1 MSDKI
6 FKRLPKDG
14 DTTYTPIIWRKC
26 HGEGDNRT
34 WTDEKLKIGY
44 IYDISTD
51 EPGQELYFKAEFL
64 GWKKVV
70 DKYDS
75 PDMPDYVYYVAI
87 FKAIGYI
94 EVEHS
99 YSLGL
104 DESEEDYKEETI

>member
-1 MSDKI
+1 MALSDKQKPKI

-14 DTTYTPIIWRKC
+14 DTEYTPIIWRKS

-34 WTDEKLKIGY
+34 WTDEKLKIGH

-64 GWKKVV
+64 GWKKEVN
-70 DKYDS
+70 KYDT
-75 PDMPDYVYYVAI
+75 PGRPDYIYYVAI

-99 YSLGL
+99 YSFGI
-104 DESEEDYKEETI
+104 DESD